1 MKQEAGG
8 ESPYSGL
15 MATSLQK
22 ENAEARPSLAGW
34 RAEKASILHDLDE
47 LDHVVGLQ
55 IKSLLRTGEP
65 AKEDIKA

>member
-22 ENAEARPSLAGW
+22 ENAEARSALAEW
-34 RAEKASILHDLDE
+34 RAEKASILRDLDE
-47 LDHVVGLQ
+47 LDHELALQ
-55 IKSLLRTGEP
+55 IQGLRQVGESMEE
-65 AKEDIKA
+65 AVKA

>member
-22 ENAEARPSLAGW
+22 ENAEARSALAGW
-34 RAEKASILHDLDE
+34 RAEKASILRDLDE
-47 LDHVVGLQ
+47 LDHELALQ
-55 IKSLLRTGEP
+55 IQGLRQVGESMEE
-65 AKEDIKA
+65 AVKA